1 MCCNAVIRVETCPDG
16 RAAQQ
21 PCVPGEFPGPFSTQ
35 LYQWAAGGTGLLF
48 FFLTELLESQVL
60 GFNREFTYANI
71 HHVSKFNYLANLHA
85 VLFCFSFFLIL
96 GSSSVFRNSLL

>member
-1 MCCNAVIRVETCPDG
+1 MVEQPSSPVFLVSSLVHSALSCTNG
-16 RAAQQ
+16 QQ
-21 PCVPGEFPGPFSTQ
+21 VGQDFF
-35 LYQWAAGGTGLLF
+35 F